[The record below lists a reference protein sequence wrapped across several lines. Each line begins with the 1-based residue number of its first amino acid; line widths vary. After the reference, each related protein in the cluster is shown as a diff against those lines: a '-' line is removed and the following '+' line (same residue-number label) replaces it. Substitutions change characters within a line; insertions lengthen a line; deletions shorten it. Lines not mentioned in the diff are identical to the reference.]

1 MITPPVGLNLFVASA
16 VTGMPVTQ
24 VIRAVLP
31 WLALMLSFLVIITYV
46 PSISLALPNM
56 LGM

>member
-1 MITPPVGLNLFVASA
+1 
-16 VTGMPVTQ
+16 

-31 WLALMLSFLVIITYV
+31 WLALMLSFLIVITYV
-46 PSISLALPNM
+46 PSISLALPEL

>member
-1 MITPPVGLNLFVASA
+1 
-16 VTGMPVTQ
+16 MPVTQ